1 MANNPWTTEEDL
13 ALCESYVEAVCAPQR
28 RRQGGL
34 RRRLMQDVIAH
45 TGTHNRTVDALSS
58 RFRVIRLDCLRFE
71 HIHNEVEYLGGDID
85 EDEDDTLQI
94 ALINYR
100 HQVRR
105 DFKHVS
111 EWEILR
117 LFLVD

>member
-1 MANNPWTTEEDL
+1 
-13 ALCESYVEAVCAPQR
+13 
-28 RRQGGL
+28 
-34 RRRLMQDVIAH
+34 MQDFTAH
-45 TGTHNRTVDALSS
+45 MRAHNRTVDALSS
-58 RFRVIRLDCLRFE
+58 RFRVIRLDCLWFE

-85 EDEDDTLQI
+85 EDDTLQI

-100 HQVRR
+100 HQVGR

>member
-1 MANNPWTTEEDL
+1 
-13 ALCESYVEAVCAPQR
+13 
-28 RRQGGL
+28 
-34 RRRLMQDVIAH
+34 MQDFTAH
-45 TGTHNRTVDALSS
+45 MGAHNRTVDVLSS

-85 EDEDDTLQI
+85 EDDTLQI
-94 ALINYR
+94 ALINYQ
-100 HQVRR
+100 HQVGR
-105 DFKHVS
+105 DFKNVS

>member
-1 MANNPWTTEEDL
+1 MANNPWTSEEDL
-13 ALCESYVEAVCAPQR
+13 ALCESFVEAVCTPQS
-28 RRQGGL
+28 RRQCGL
-34 RRRLMQDVIAH
+34 WRRVMQDFTAH
-45 TGTHNRTVDALSS
+45 TVAHNRTVDALSS

-85 EDEDDTLQI
+85 ENVTLQV

-100 HQVRR
+100 HQVGR

-111 EWEILR
+111 EWG
-117 LFLVD
+117 F